1 MQGLLNKGNKMEMI
15 HEKSNDSIWK
25 LLDIV
30 EYNENSPSGLV
41 WKCDTK
47 RRGIGEVA
55 GYFSKT
61 DRVIYW
67 RVSRKNKIFLAHRVI
82 WMIHFGD
89 IPQNMVIDHIDQDS
103 MNNRIE
109 NLRCVTPDINTKN
122 ARKYKNNTTGFPGIF
137 FVTSKTYLYVRA
149 SVGGKNGISKNFSA
163 HKHGLMPSVYMANM
177 WRKSH
182 IDDKEGVGKDYS
194 AKHMTTV
201 SISNTDSNQSFQCRL
216 SPSPLNESTRVGEC
230 SGDTEVATEGD
241 KGLNGCYVGCYYYT
255 DSCFRKDCKQ

>member
-1 MQGLLNKGNKMEMI
+1 MTAEQMQDLLKEYE
-15 HEKSNDSIWK
+15 HEIYGAEGMYGVFDLKYLIDSHKRIRQSNLELRSSI
-25 LLDIV
+25 
-30 EYNENSPSGLV
+30 Y
-41 WKCDTK
+41 
-47 RRGIGEVA
+47 
-55 GYFSKT
+55 KT
-61 DRVIYW
+61 RE
-67 RVSRKNKIFLAHRVI
+67 L
-82 WMIHFGD
+82 
-89 IPQNMVIDHIDQDS
+89 
-103 MNNRIE
+103 
-109 NLRCVTPDINTKN
+109 
-122 ARKYKNNTTGFPGIF
+122 
-137 FVTSKTYLYVRA
+137 
-149 SVGGKNGISKNFSA
+149 A

-201 SISNTDSNQSFQCRL
+201 SISNTDSNQSFQCRP